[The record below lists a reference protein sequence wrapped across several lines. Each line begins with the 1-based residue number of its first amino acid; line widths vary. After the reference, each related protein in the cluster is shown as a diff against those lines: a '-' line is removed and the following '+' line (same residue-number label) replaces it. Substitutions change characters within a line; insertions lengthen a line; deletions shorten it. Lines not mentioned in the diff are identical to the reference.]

1 MAKTVSKS
9 RAKTAPAVPRQRRR
23 ARVRPRVRVPRST
36 KADEYLR
43 SIVNTAVDGIV
54 TIDER
59 GIVETFN
66 RAAER
71 MFGYQASEV
80 VGRNVRMLMP
90 QPYRDEHDGY
100 IERYYR
106 TGEARIIGIG
116 REVVGLRKDG
126 STFPLDL
133 AVSEISSFR
142 RFTGILRD
150 ISDRR
155 KLEWRLAESQL
166 EERAHIARELHDGV
180 GGQMTGVGL
189 LAQTLLAELAN
200 ARSPLTPR
208 MKDLVQT
215 IGETQRQI
223 RSVARTLM
231 PVDAT
236 PGGLM
241 TALQELASLSES
253 QHRIRCEFHCEKPV
267 YLVDPGNAK
276 HLFRIA
282 QEAVI
287 NALRHGH
294 PSRIDIDLRQA
305 GDRLEIRVSDDGG
318 GLPEV
323 PAGHGGIGLIGMRQR
338 ATLLGGD
345 LSIRPRE
352 GGGTVVTCSI
362 PVGARTAS
370 PVPAYAQP

>member
-1 MAKTVSKS
+1 MPK
-9 RAKTAPAVPRQRRR
+9 KTAKRGRKRAPAGKAKGASRRTAAPRIRGTGT
-23 ARVRPRVRVPRST
+23 AE
-36 KADEYLR
+36 EYLR
-43 SIVNTAVDGIV
+43 SIINTAVDGIV

-71 MFGYQASEV
+71 MFGYRADEV
-80 VGRNVRMLMP
+80 IGKNVSVLMP
-90 QPYRDEHDGY
+90 APYRQEHDGY
-100 IERYYR
+100 IERYRR
-106 TGEARIIGIG
+106 TGQARIIGIG

-126 STFPLDL
+126 TTFPLDL
-133 AVSEISSFR
+133 AVSEVSKLR

-150 ISDRR
+150 VSDRHR
-155 KLEWRLAESQL
+155 LEWRLAESQL

-180 GGQMTGVGL
+180 GGQMTGIGL
-189 LAQTLLAELAN
+189 LAQALLTELAQ
-200 ARSPLTPR
+200 AGSPLTRR
-208 MKDLVQT
+208 MEDLVST
-215 IGETQRQI
+215 IGDAQRQI

-253 QHRIRCEFHCEKPV
+253 RHHVRCEFHCEKPV

-287 NALRHGH
+287 NAVRHGRPH
-294 PSRIDIDLRQA
+294 TIRIELRQA
-305 GDRLEIRVSDDGG
+305 GERLEVRVADDGA
-318 GLPEV
+318 GLAS
-323 PAGHGGIGLIGMRQR
+323 PAHGHDGIGLIAMRQR
-338 ATLLGGD
+338 AALLGGD
-345 LSIRPRE
+345 LSMRPRE
-352 GGGTVVTCSI
+352 GGGTIVTCAI
-362 PVGARTAS
+362 PASAKTAS
-370 PVPAYAQP
+370 PVSAYAQP